1 MSIMSSIKGQNIDR
15 IEVKTSVTLIMS
27 SIKGQ
32 KIDRIE
38 VSMFTNDKELWPSQ
52 KFLTFGPSLDRK
64 DQARV
69 RMFEAFLNR
78 ENQANVS

>member
-1 MSIMSSIKGQNIDR
+1 MSIISSIKGQNIDR

-52 KFLTFGPSLDRK
+52 KFLLEK
-64 DQARV
+64 A
-69 RMFEAFLNR
+69 
-78 ENQANVS
+78 